1 MVVQHKRKYRNL
13 WLWMVVIF
21 FIFVA
26 PAVQAQLSP
35 TGSWKSHLSYQK
47 IFTCEASS
55 RYIYA
60 AGPQGFFRVK
70 ESTNEVEI
78 LSKDDGFNGQEITCL
93 TYNATKDL
101 LFIGYRDGNID
112 ILSNDAVI
120 HNVPGY
126 FNKPL
131 QGDKS
136 IFHCHFNNN
145 QALVSTYF
153 GLLIIDLV
161 NFEISDS
168 YNAIGEQGVSIPVY
182 SSCISKDSLYI
193 GTLAGIRRAPWSK
206 LVNLNDFN
214 EWRWAYESNGRPCNE
229 LASFRDTLYFQMDST
244 AYRYSQGNLSP
255 INIEKRRIARIWTNS
270 QGLHI
275 VYPGKIINIGGTGNQ
290 NINLVYSVTQFKN
303 GIYWFGTGIQDG
315 LIKKDPNGEISYL
328 PSGPATNSAF
338 RMTKHGNYLVTTAGG
353 VTATFGNAF
362 NPGGFYIHHQGVW
375 KNNINHPLNTNLYD
389 FTYTAYAK
397 QRDWQIAA
405 THSFGVLI
413 FKNNEVIGRWD
424 ETNSPLKKRID
435 GFIWVSGICEDAKGN
450 IWIVSYGAET
460 PLLCYTTAGTWRT
473 FQIGLSGENELK
485 GLEIDLNGNKW
496 MIRQRGGILVFNE
509 GKNLDATVDD
519 QYIVLTAQS
528 GLRSNEVN
536 TIAAD
541 KLGYVWIGTNQGLN
555 IFTGS
560 GKLFSNPKLDP
571 FIIEQNGSI
580 GYLMGEENITDIL
593 YDGGNRKWMS
603 TTNGLFL
610 VEPYGQRVVRHFQ
623 TTNSPLISNRISC
636 LGQIDETGEIF
647 MGTDMGIQSY
657 RSDAK
662 SDQGSFDDIIKIYP
676 NPVHPTYTGLITIE
690 GLTNNAIVKITDS
703 QGRLIYET
711 KANGGKATWEGKRL
725 DGSIPNSGVL
735 LVFAVNED
743 GTESAMGKFVFI
755 RPEN

>member
-1 MVVQHKRKYRNL
+1 MVVSLASVFRKSL
-13 WLWMVVIF
+13 ILLVVTIF
-21 FIFVA
+21 CGLTNVSYG
-26 PAVQAQLSP
+26 QLSP
-35 TGSWKSHLSYQK
+35 TGSWKSHLSYQR
-47 IFTCEASS
+47 ILNCEASS

-60 AGPQGFFRVK
+60 AAPQGFFRVK
-70 ESTNEVEI
+70 ESTNEIEI
-78 LSKDDGFNGQEITCL
+78 LGKDDGFNGQEITCL
-93 TYNATKDL
+93 SYNSEKNL

-112 ILSNDAVI
+112 VLFNDAII
-120 HNVPGY
+120 HNIPGY

-136 IFHCHFNNN
+136 IYHCYFNNN

-153 GLLIIDLV
+153 GLLVIDLL

-168 YNAIGEQGVSIPVY
+168 YNAIGEQGISIPVY
-182 SSCISKDSLYI
+182 GSCINKDSLYI
-193 GTLAGIRRAPWSK
+193 GTLAGIRKAPWNK
-206 LVNLNDFN
+206 LINLNDFN
-214 EWRWAYESNGRPCNE
+214 EWNWAYQSNGRACNE
-229 LASFRDTLYFQMDST
+229 LADYKDSLYFHMDSI
-244 AYRYSQGNLSP
+244 AYRYYQGN
-255 INIEKRRIARIWTNS
+255 INPVNTEKRRIARIWSNNN
-270 QGLHI
+270 GLHI
-275 VYPGKIINIGGTGNQ
+275 VYPGTIKNIGGSTTQ
-290 NINLVYSVTQFKN
+290 SINLVYSATQFSN

-315 LIKKDPNGEISYL
+315 LIKKDPNGEIAYL

-338 RMTKHGNYLVTTAGG
+338 KMTKHGNYLLTTAGG
-353 VTATFGNAF
+353 VTATFGNSF
-362 NPGGFYIHHQGVW
+362 NTGGFYIHHQGVW

-389 FTYTAYAK
+389 FTYSAYAQK
-397 QRDWQIAA
+397 RDCQIAA

-413 FKNNEVIGRWD
+413 FKNNEIIARWD

-435 GFIWVSGICEDAKGN
+435 GFIWVSGICEDSKGN
-450 IWIVSYGAET
+450 IWILSYGAES
-460 PLLCYTTAGTWRT
+460 PLLCYTTSGTWKT
-473 FQIGLSGENELK
+473 FELGLSGENELK
-485 GLEIDLNGNKW
+485 GLEIDKNNNKW

-509 GKNLDATVDD
+509 GNNTDAKSDD
-519 QYIVLTAQS
+519 QYILLTAQN

-536 TIAAD
+536 TICAD
-541 KLGYVWIGTNQGLN
+541 NLGYVWIGTNQGLN

-560 GKLFSNPKLDP
+560 GKLFSNPKLEP
-571 FIIEQNGSI
+571 FVIEQNGSI

-623 TTNSPLISNRISC
+623 TSNSPLISNRIAC

-662 SDQGSFDDIIKIYP
+662 ADQGSFEEQIKIYP
-676 NPVHPTYTGLITIE
+676 NPVHPTYSGLITIE
-690 GLTNNAIVKITDS
+690 GLTNNAIIKITDA

-711 KANGGKATWEGKRL
+711 KANGGKATWDGKRL
-725 DGSIPNSGVL
+725 NGTIPNSGVL

-743 GTESAMGKFVFI
+743 GSESAMGKFVFI